1 MSEGPEVKRTADKI
15 SEAILGKTIVD
26 IFFKTLKDNIKENII
41 GSKVKSIDT
50 YGKNIVISFTSGVYL
65 HNHMMMWG
73 KWRIYDRKEFDDGK
87 SKPPPRR
94 IVWSNQKI
102 TKDNNNKIDNNNI
115 TSSSSSSSLIHETV
129 KDVRNDSRVRLI
141 LITPAQVVVQFNGP
155 ILHFTMYDPSK
166 HASIAKLGPD
176 ALKSTFDIESVRN
189 RLHNR
194 GKRKLADLLLD
205 QTFVAGIGNKYKS
218 EILFLRKL
226 YPFRFANNLS
236 PLEEQELIQE
246 IPSVLK
252 MGYMSAGRTRPEKQ
266 GEESNKWEFRHWV
279 FRRAGRPC
287 WVCGT
292 KIAID
297 RQSSSRVTYWC
308 PKCQTAK
315 KRSIQ

>member
-26 IFFKTLKDNIKENII
+26 IYCKTLKDNMKENII
-41 GSKVKSIDT
+41 DSKVKSIDT
-50 YGKNIVISFTSGVYL
+50 YGKNIVIIFTSGVYL

-73 KWRIYDRKEFDDGK
+73 KWRIYDKKEFDDGK

-102 TKDNNNKIDNNNI
+102 TKNNN
-115 TSSSSSSSLIHETV
+115 TTSSSLIHETV

-141 LITPAQVVVQFNGP
+141 LSTHAQVAVQFNGP
-155 ILHFTMYDPSK
+155 ILHFTMNDPSK
-166 HASIAKLGPD
+166 HTSIAKLGPD

-189 RLHNR
+189 RLHKR
-194 GKRKLADLLLD
+194 GEMKLTDLLLD

-236 PLEEQELIQE
+236 PLEEQKLIQE

-252 MGYMSAGRTRPEKQ
+252 MGYMSAGRTRPKKQ
-266 GEESNKWEFRHWV
+266 GDESNKWEFRHWV
-279 FRRAGRPC
+279 FRRTGRPC

-315 KRSIQ
+315 KKSIQ

>member
-73 KWRIYDRKEFDDGK
+73 KWRIYDKKEFDGGK

-102 TKDNNNKIDNNNI
+102 TKNNNNKIDNNNI
-115 TSSSSSSSLIHETV
+115 TSSSSSLIHETV

-141 LITPAQVVVQFNGP
+141 LVTSAQVAVQFNGP

-218 EILFLRKL
+218 EILFLRRL

-236 PLEEQELIQE
+236 SLEEQELIQE

-292 KIAID
+292 KIAMD

-315 KRSIQ
+315 NKSIQ

>member
-73 KWRIYDRKEFDDGK
+73 KWRIYDKKEFDGDK

-102 TKDNNNKIDNNNI
+102 TKNNNNKIDNNNI
-115 TSSSSSSSLIHETV
+115 TSSSSSLIHETV

-141 LITPAQVVVQFNGP
+141 LITSAQVAVQFNGP

-166 HASIAKLGPD
+166 HTSIAKLGPD

-205 QTFVAGIGNKYKS
+205 QTFVAGMETSINQKYCFY
-218 EILFLRKL
+218 EGFI
-226 YPFRFANNLS
+226 
-236 PLEEQELIQE
+236 PLDLQIICL
-246 IPSVLK
+246 
-252 MGYMSAGRTRPEKQ
+252 
-266 GEESNKWEFRHWV
+266 H
-279 FRRAGRPC
+279 
-287 WVCGT
+287 
-292 KIAID
+292 
-297 RQSSSRVTYWC
+297 
-308 PKCQTAK
+308 
-315 KRSIQ
+315 

>member
-26 IFFKTLKDNIKENII
+26 IYCKTLKDNMKENII
-41 GSKVKSIDT
+41 DSKVKSIDT
-50 YGKNIVISFTSGVYL
+50 YGKNIVIIFTSGVYL

-73 KWRIYDRKEFDDGK
+73 KWRIYDKKEYDDGK

-102 TKDNNNKIDNNNI
+102 TKNNNN
-115 TSSSSSSSLIHETV
+115 TSSSLIHETV

-141 LITPAQVVVQFNGP
+141 LSTHAQVAVQFNGT
-155 ILHFTMYDPSK
+155 ILHFTMNDPSK
-166 HASIAKLGPD
+166 HTSIAKLGPD

-189 RLHNR
+189 RLHKR
-194 GKRKLADLLLD
+194 GEMKLADLLLD

-236 PLEEQELIQE
+236 PLEEQKLIQE

-252 MGYMSAGRTRPEKQ
+252 MGYMSAGRTRPKKQ
-266 GEESNKWEFRHWV
+266 GDESNKWEFRHWV
-279 FRRAGRPC
+279 FRRTGRPC

-297 RQSSSRVTYWC
+297 RQLSSSVTYWC

-315 KRSIQ
+315 KKSIQ